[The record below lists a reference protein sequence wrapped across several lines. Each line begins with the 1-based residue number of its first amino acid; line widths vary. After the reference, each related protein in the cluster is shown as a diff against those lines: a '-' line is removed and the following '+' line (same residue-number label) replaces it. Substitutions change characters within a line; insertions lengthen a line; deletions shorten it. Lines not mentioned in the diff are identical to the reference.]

1 MADYTF
7 TVAEGVKAGIVNI
20 AGVVGGAANHV
31 HGDTLGT
38 TDYARIPNDGKV
50 VLLVDGVTGDTLTFT
65 PVLDKFGRT
74 EALAP
79 VVGAGKFAC
88 IGPFLPDIWNQADG
102 CVIFKCTAG
111 NAGDVYLAL
120 RVGTP
125 T

>member
-7 TVAEGVKAGIVNI
+7 TVTEGVKAGIVNI
-20 AGVVGGAANHV
+20 AAHANKV
-31 HGDTLGT
+31 LGTTIGT

-50 VLLVDGVTGDTLTFT
+50 VLLMDSVTGDTLTFT

-74 EALAP
+74 ESLVP
-79 VVGAGKFAC
+79 VTAAGKFVC
-88 IGPFLPDIWNQADG
+88 FGPFNPEIWNQADG

>member
-7 TVAEGVKAGIVNI
+7 TVVEGVKAGIASITAHASKV
-20 AGVVGGAANHV
+20 AGN
-31 HGDTLGT
+31 TLGT

-65 PVLDKFGRT
+65 PVVDKFGRT
-74 EALAP
+74 ETLAP
-79 VVGAGKFAC
+79 VVAAGKFAC
-88 IGPFLPDIWNQADG
+88 IGPFNPEIWNQADG

-111 NAGDVYLAL
+111 NANDIYLAL